1 MTLPP
6 TLDPGGLS
14 PADLEAL
21 RRAKDILRDAVVTR
35 RGMRTGPERERDDG
49 ARFGHLRDLLGDGLG
64 PDLVVAAY
72 LSVEPEP
79 STLGIVEWLAEH
91 HVRVLL
97 PLLGRHRDGTRR
109 KEPDWAVFRG
119 SDKLRLAVRDIPE
132 PTTPPLGAG
141 ALAEAE
147 LILCPGL
154 AATRRGERLGTGG
167 GWYDRALAYANEQA
181 VTCLLLNDD
190 EVMPSLP
197 VQPWDREVDLVI
209 TPSRLL
215 NCVAEREEENASAHA
230 VPEAVQMG
238 VPESVPQDG
247 PGPEGRE

>member
-1 MTLPP
+1 MSLPP
-6 TLDPGGLS
+6 SPTPVGLS
-14 PADLEAL
+14 ATDLEAL
-21 RRAKDILRDAVVTR
+21 GRAKDILRDAVATR

-49 ARFGHLRDLLGDGLG
+49 ARFGHLRELLDGSLG

-72 LSVEPEP
+72 LSTGAEP

-97 PLLGRHRDGTRR
+97 PLLGRRRDGTRR
-109 KEPDWAVFRG
+109 SEPDWAEFRG

-132 PTTPPLGAG
+132 PTTPALGIA
-141 ALAEAE
+141 ALEQAQ

-167 GWYDRALAYANEQA
+167 GWYDRALAHAGEEA

-197 VQPWDREVDLVI
+197 VQPWDRPVDLII
-209 TPSRLL
+209 TPAEMT
-215 NCVAEREEENASAHA
+215 NCLAERDAE
-230 VPEAVQMG
+230 
-238 VPESVPQDG
+238 DG
-247 PGPEGRE
+247 ADRGAAQPDGRE